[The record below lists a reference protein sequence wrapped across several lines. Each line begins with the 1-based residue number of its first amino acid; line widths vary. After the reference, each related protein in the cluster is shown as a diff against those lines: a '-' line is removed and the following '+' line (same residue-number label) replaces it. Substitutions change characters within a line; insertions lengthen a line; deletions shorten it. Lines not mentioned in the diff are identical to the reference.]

1 MRMGLFRDLI
11 YLLSREQFFCLRK
24 ELGKSIWGLHLDSFF
39 RENPMRRGGLAVSAF
54 RRADRCP
61 KTHHMSGKSVTIL
74 DLDFNPCSYESNWE
88 EILFL
93 CSAIFDEIV
102 CDEKWVNYALKKLK
116 VIVLSE
122 GKKLCMIILHI
133 QWYFLHIRGQQSRKI
148 DCIAPRI
155 YISLCA
161 EYNLKSFIHSSWR
174 VGQVHVIASPH
185 EKHRPIP
192 LPFFIRENIIWDM
205 TPSCFAQRIFLLRRY
220 RISGSVAELTS
231 SSRKISSLFFRKC
244 SLGHA

>member
-1 MRMGLFRDLI
+1 M
-11 YLLSREQFFCLRK
+11 
-24 ELGKSIWGLHLDSFF
+24 KSATF
-39 RENPMRRGGLAVSAF
+39 
-54 RRADRCP
+54 
-61 KTHHMSGKSVTIL
+61 L

-93 CSAIFDEIV
+93 CSATFDEIV

-161 EYNLKSFIHSSWR
+161 EYNLKSFIHSFLKGWSGPCHSQPTWK
-174 VGQVHVIASPH
+174 ASAH
-185 EKHRPIP
+185 
-192 LPFFIRENIIWDM
+192 
-205 TPSCFAQRIFLLRRY
+205 SFAIFYSRKYHLRYDSFLLR
-220 RISGSVAELTS
+220 SADFFAETLSNLRFS
-231 SSRKISSLFFRKC
+231 SWSNK
-244 SLGHA
+244 